1 MIAAVVLLVAAAA
14 APEPSYIVERV
25 VTVGGQTRRISV
37 FRNGVAAVVRE
48 KAGEEKHLLR
58 QPLTEVEL
66 QVLTQIVE
74 ESYPDLARLGSP
86 GQSPVEGN
94 VELRLAPRGRE
105 PLVVR
110 FSPTGV
116 QAMGAAR
123 IGQALDGLEERMTRP
138 GGIREDLREWQPTVG
153 DWLELEDGRTV
164 QVVEVLPNGPGILVR
179 AQIGNGPASIFV
191 SDEELRRIAVRRVQR

>member
-1 MIAAVVLLVAAAA
+1 VIAAVVLLVAAAA
-14 APEPSYIVERV
+14 PPEPSYIVERV
-25 VTVGGQTRRISV
+25 VTVGGETRRISI

-86 GQSPVEGN
+86 GQSPVEGS

-105 PLVVR
+105 PLVMW
-110 FSPTGV
+110 FPPTGV
-116 QAMGAAR
+116 QAIGAAR
-123 IGQALDGLEERMTRP
+123 IGQALDGLEGRMTRP

-164 QVVEVLPNGPGILVR
+164 QVIEVLPNGPGLLVR

-191 SDEELRRIAVRRVQR
+191 SDQELRRIAVRRVKK

>member
-1 MIAAVVLLVAAAA
+1 VIAEVVLLMVAAT

-25 VTVGGQTRRISV
+25 VTVGGETRRISI

-48 KAGEEKHLLR
+48 KPGEDKHLLR

-105 PLVVR
+105 TLVVR
-110 FSPTGV
+110 FPPTGV
-116 QAMGAAR
+116 QAIGAAR
-123 IGQALDGLEERMTRP
+123 IGQALDGLEKRMTSP
-138 GGIREDLREWQPTVG
+138 GGIRQDLREWQPTVG
-153 DWLELEDGRTV
+153 DWLELEDGRIV
-164 QVVEVLPNGPGILVR
+164 QVIEVLPTSPGFLVR
-179 AQIGNGPASIFV
+179 AQIGDGPASIFV
-191 SDEELRRIAVRRVQR
+191 TDQELRRIAVRRVEK

>member
-1 MIAAVVLLVAAAA
+1 VIAAVVLLVAATA

-25 VTVGGQTRRISV
+25 LTVGGETRRISI

-74 ESYPDLARLGSP
+74 ESYPDLARLGTP
-86 GQSPVEGN
+86 GQSPVEGS

-105 PLVVR
+105 PLVMR
-110 FSPTGV
+110 FPPTGV

-123 IGQALDGLEERMTRP
+123 IGQALDGLEARMTRP
-138 GGIREDLREWQPTVG
+138 GGIREDLREWRPTVG

-164 QVVEVLPNGPGILVR
+164 QVIEVLPNGPGVLVR

-191 SDEELRRIAVRRVQR
+191 NDQELRRIAVRRVKR